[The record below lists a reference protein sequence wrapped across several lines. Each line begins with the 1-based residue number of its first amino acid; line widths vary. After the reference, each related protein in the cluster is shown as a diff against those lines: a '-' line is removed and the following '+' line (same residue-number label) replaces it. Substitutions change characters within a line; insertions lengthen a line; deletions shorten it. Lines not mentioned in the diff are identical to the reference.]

1 MAQSPLRCFL
11 SSVALAAVCAVSG
24 NAWAQA
30 PVVGQVASQPI
41 PGQYLIV
48 FNKTV
53 GNAGDLGRS
62 IAQNVGGQVLHSYEN
77 AIKGVALRVPLSA
90 VDRLKTALENNP
102 HVESFEPDAT
112 VSVNE
117 TALNP
122 LATQNQATW
131 GLDRIDQQDRPLS
144 GTYQY
149 QYQGSGVF
157 AFIVDTGIRAS
168 HTEFASGTGGVG
180 RVLAGAD
187 YVLDGKGTD
196 DCNGHGTHVAA
207 TVGGLTYGV
216 AKGVSLVPVRVLG
229 CTGSGSLSGVVA
241 GVDWLA
247 GQKNLRPAV
256 ANMSLGSAKSTTV
269 NAAVAGAV
277 AGKTDVPGVTMVVAA
292 GNDNANACN
301 YSPASEPSAITVGA
315 VTSGDARSS
324 FSNYGSCVDIFAPG
338 SSITSAWYTSDSA
351 TNTIS
356 GTSMASPH
364 VTGVAALALAT
375 GGSALPYAVTKFL
388 LDNASANKLSSLGT
402 GSPNRLVYSLA
413 AGAPVAPV
421 TLYVS
426 VESITTSATK
436 GKANW
441 TAYATVKV
449 RDLSNSNSPVPN
461 ATVSGSFVPGGD
473 KTCLTTSSGECKLTS
488 SGLSNTKV
496 GSTTFTVKNI
506 TGSFLVYEA
515 SQNAATT
522 SPPIMRP

>member
-1 MAQSPLRCFL
+1 MTQFPLRCFL

-30 PVVGQVASQPI
+30 PVVSQVASQPI

-48 FNKTV
+48 FKKTV
-53 GNAGDLGRS
+53 GHAGELGRS

-90 VDRLKTALENNP
+90 VDRLKAALENNP

-117 TALNP
+117 ALLNP
-122 LATQNQATW
+122 VVTQNQATW

-149 QYQGSGVF
+149 QYRGNGVF

-168 HTEFASGTGGVG
+168 HAEFASATGGAG

-216 AKGVSLVPVRVLG
+216 AKDVSLVPVRVLG

-247 GQKNLRPAV
+247 GQKDLRPAV
-256 ANMSLGSAKSTTV
+256 ANMSLGSSKSTTV
-269 NAAVAGAV
+269 NAAVAGAGT
-277 AGKTDVPGVTMVVAA
+277 AGVTMVVAA

-324 FSNYGSCVDIFAPG
+324 FSNYGSCVDVFAPG
-338 SSITSAWYTSDSA
+338 SSITSAWYTSDIA

-364 VTGVAALALAT
+364 VAGVAALALAT
-375 GGSALPYAVTKFL
+375 GGSAVPYAVTKFL
-388 LDNASANKLSSLGT
+388 VDNASVNKLGSLGT

-413 AGAPVAPV
+413 AGAPVEPV
-421 TLYVS
+421 ALYVS
-426 VESITTSATK
+426 VESITTGATK

-449 RDLSNSNSPVPN
+449 RDSNQNPVPN

-473 KTCLTTSSGECKLTS
+473 KTCLTASSGECKLTS

-496 GSTTFTVKNI
+496 ASTTFTVKNI
-506 TGSFLVYEA
+506 TGSYLTYA
-515 SQNAATT
+515 ANQNAATSAIIT
-522 SPPIMRP
+522 RP